1 MSTDTSIKN
10 RIYSVLSAGSYQ
22 MHKLLCL
29 LDIELSERI
38 PTAAVDV
45 AERPRMLLNPG
56 FVEKYCRRDEHL
68 FLLVL
73 HELYHVILGHTRLF
87 PKLTVV
93 HNIAFDAVIN
103 AMLCRQF
110 PGAEFEG
117 FLETQN
123 AWDDFPSRL
132 LRPPP
137 SWRAANGE
145 IIEKDFEGIPD
156 AQQAVLRRL
165 YGKDGNS
172 VTYLEIFELLVN
184 TLGNNA
190 TGQGYVLLGDHDPS
204 GKEQAVL
211 ANAEVFGIVRRVVEG
226 WPPPPFRIAGRDE
239 GRNAQFY
246 QLTAAERAH
255 KEFRLALER
264 FLQQAGILGGGHAN
278 RRLKIVT
285 EQIVSESVLPEWRD
299 RRVPALTALWGAR
312 PLIYRTTT
320 PARRPRREP
329 VPVAHVYLDISGSM
343 NAVLPAIAA
352 ALRKPHRQ
360 GACKVY
366 VFSTVVDAVPPGR
379 LLQAKV
385 RNTFGTDINCVLE
398 HVLGI
403 PEKRRPRR
411 IAIVTDGYVG
421 QPDEKQLA
429 RLKAGNTRTY
439 VALAGS
445 KWEKDFKPYAHV
457 IVKLP
462 AVT

>member
-1 MSTDTSIKN
+1 MSSDSLIKA
-10 RIYSVLSAGSYQ
+10 RIYGVLSAGSYQ

-38 PTAAVDV
+38 DTAAVDV
-45 AERPRMLLNPG
+45 AERPRMLLNPH
-56 FVEKYCRRDEHL
+56 FVEQYCRRDEHL

-87 PKLTVV
+87 PKLTVA

-110 PGAEFEG
+110 PGQEFDG

-137 SWRAANGE
+137 SWRAANGQ

-156 AQQAVLRRL
+156 NQQAVLRRL
-165 YGKDGNS
+165 YGNEGNS
-172 VTYLEIFELLVN
+172 VTYLEIFELLVS
-184 TLGNNA
+184 TLGNN
-190 TGQGYVLLGDHDPS
+190 GKGKGYILLGDHDPA

-226 WPPPPFRIAGRDE
+226 WPPPPFHIAGRDE
-239 GRNAQFY
+239 GRSAQFY
-246 QLTAAERAH
+246 QLTAAERAR
-255 KEFRLALER
+255 KEFRIALEA
-264 FLQQAGILGGGHAN
+264 FLRKAGVLGDGRAN

-285 EQIVSESVLPEWRD
+285 DQIEMESVLPEWRD
-299 RRVPALTALWGAR
+299 RRVPALTAAWGAR
-312 PLIYRTTT
+312 PLLYRTTT
-320 PARRPRREP
+320 PSRRPRREP

-343 NAVLPAIAA
+343 SAVLPVIAA
-352 ALRKPHRQ
+352 ALRKPHLE
-360 GACKVY
+360 GACKVF
-366 VFSTVVDAVPPGR
+366 VFSTVIDEVPPGR
-379 LLQAKV
+379 LLRAKV
-385 RNTFGTDINCVLE
+385 RNTFGTDINCVLK
-398 HVLGI
+398 HVLDI
-403 PEKRRPRR
+403 PQRRRPRR
-411 IAIVTDGYVG
+411 IALVTDGYVG
-421 QPDEKQLA
+421 QADAAQVA
-429 RLKAGNTRTY
+429 RLKAENIRVH

-445 KWEKDFKPYAHV
+445 DWEKDFKPYAHA

-462 AVT
+462 AGN

>member
-1 MSTDTSIKN
+1 
-10 RIYSVLSAGSYQ
+10 

-45 AERPRMLLNPG
+45 AERPRMLLNPH
-56 FVEKYCRRDEHL
+56 FVEQYCRRDEHL

-87 PKLTVV
+87 PKLTVA

-110 PGAEFEG
+110 PGAEFDG
-117 FLETQN
+117 FLENQN
-123 AWDDFPSRL
+123 PWGEFPSRL

-137 SWRAANGE
+137 SWRASNGT
-145 IIEKDFEGIPD
+145 IVEKDFEGIPD

-165 YGKDGNS
+165 YGKDGDS

-184 TLGNNA
+184 TLGKIG

-211 ANAEVFGIVRRVVEG
+211 ADADVFGIVRQVVEG

-255 KEFRLALER
+255 KEFRLALKR
-264 FLQQAGILGGGHAN
+264 FLRQAGILGDRSAN
-278 RRLKIVT
+278 RRPKIVT
-285 EQIVSESVLPEWRD
+285 EQIASESVLPEWRD
-299 RRVPALTALWGAR
+299 RRVPAMTALWGAR

-320 PARRPRREP
+320 LARRPRRDP

-343 NAVLPAIAA
+343 TAVLPAIAA
-352 ALRKPHRQ
+352 ALREPHLQ
-360 GACKVY
+360 GACKVF
-366 VFSTVVDAVPPGR
+366 VFSTVVDEVPPGR
-379 LLQAKV
+379 LLKARV
-385 RNTFGTDINCVLE
+385 RNTFGTDINCALE

-421 QPDEKQLA
+421 QAHAEKVA
-429 RLKAGNTRTY
+429 RLKAENIRVY

-445 KWEKDFKPYAHV
+445 EWEKDFDPYAHV

-462 AVT
+462 EAK